1 MWSQLCTARVIS
13 TPLWPRF
20 SLALVSM
27 RTLPNPSSAESAPR
41 LITKGWSEPAW
52 DGVRKNARRSSARCS
67 ALQRGGRREACSVA
81 VSSQEHASLSAA
93 RRRGMRVPTAA
104 DINNVADEVGAKFPT
119 VYLAG
124 KMANAHQCGLLCA
137 KNATCL
143 SYTWCGPTKGRT
155 HRIVSFGATLC
166 GTQ

>member
-1 MWSQLCTARVIS
+1 MGRCAKECTKKLGALLGPATWGAKGGVLSRRFKSGTRVTLGS
-13 TPLWPRF
+13 ATPRNDSAD
-20 SLALVSM
+20 SLGFV
-27 RTLPNPSSAESAPR
+27 
-41 LITKGWSEPAW
+41 
-52 DGVRKNARRSSARCS
+52 V
-67 ALQRGGRREACSVA
+67 
-81 VSSQEHASLSAA
+81 
-93 RRRGMRVPTAA
+93 A

-124 KMANAHQCGLLCA
+124 KVANAHQCGLLCA